1 MFIKSVLSGTQ
12 QGAKVFDAEYLV
24 IAGGGGGGCDGAG
37 GGAGGY
43 RSSVTG
49 ESSGGGASAEATFT
63 ASFNTAYT
71 VTVGAGGAGSTT
83 TSVKGTS
90 GTDTVFN
97 TVTSAGGGGGA
108 SRDAIDGLT
117 GGSGG
122 GAGGIPGGSVGAGT
136 ANQGF
141 AGGLAYNGG
150 LASGYGGGGGADQ
163 VGQNAGASLGG
174 DGGDGVESYITGS
187 AIYRAGGGGGGHGD
201 GSPPG
206 GTGGT
211 GGLGGG
217 GNGSSLN
224 VLATAGAANTGGAG
238 GGGGRQGGYVNG
250 AAGGSGVVIIRVP
263 SSVVA
268 EFSAGVVY
276 NYIPLDDFNV
286 YEVTAAGVSDTVTF
300 SQGALATIDDSLRF
314 NDDDT
319 AYLSRTP
326 ASAGNRKTWTWAGW
340 VKLSKVPSVQAS
352 FFNAKTGSGN
362 ANTGIDYS
370 SPGPIRFVIWN
381 GSGTDAYL
389 PATQVF
395 RDFSAWYHLVVAF
408 DTTQATASDRVKMYI
423 NGSQITNF
431 STLQYPSQNYEAA
444 INLTQEH
451 NIGRNA
457 GTGVAYLDSY
467 LADVYFIDGQALDPS
482 RFGKQD
488 ADGVWQPISYTG
500 TYGTN
505 GFHLDF
511 ADNSTAAAL
520 GTDVSGNGNDWTPSG
535 ITTDDQVSDTPSVNY
550 ATWNA
555 VSIGADSTLSD
566 GNLKI
571 AYGTSATRSSTT
583 STVGMKSGKW
593 YWEIEI
599 TASSVV
605 NTNAVIGISS
615 SSSASALP
623 NYPGFNALGWGYDGS
638 AGDKYHNGSGA
649 SYGAVYGVGDV
660 IGVAFDA
667 DTGDLEFYKNNA
679 SQGVAYTGLTDGPYF
694 PAIGDGSAT
703 NTFTAVANFGQRPFT
718 YTPPTGFQALNS
730 ANLPAPV
737 IADGKEH
744 FGTVLWNAT
753 GTQSVQGLEFQPD
766 FLWLKVRSTSGSHH
780 LMDAVRGA
788 ANFLQSDTTD
798 AETNSPT
805 FLTSFDSS
813 GFSFGSNNWS
823 DGRSMVGWNWNAGGS
838 TVTNTDGTITS
849 QVRAN
854 TDAGF
859 SIVGYTGTGSVATVG
874 HGLDS
879 APEMVIVKSR
889 DDGSARWVVWHT
901 GLSGGTYDLGLNN
914 TDAEVSNAS
923 RFNGLPTSTIF
934 NIGTGGLVN
943 DTENY
948 IAYCFHSVDGFSKF
962 GSYTGNGSTD
972 GPFVYT
978 GFRPAF
984 VMVKRTDVANDWDI
998 RDTSRNPYN
1007 IGDKILFPNR
1017 SDAETTNAALH
1028 IDINSNGFKVRGT
1041 GNQNNASGGTYIYMA
1056 FAENPFKTARAR

>member
-174 DGGDGVESYITGS
+174 DGGDGVESYSTGS
-187 AIYRAGGGGGGHGD
+187 SVYRAGGGGGGHGD

-206 GTGGT
+206 GIGGT

-224 VLATAGAANTGGAG
+224 VLATAGTANTGGGG

-250 AAGGSGVVIIRVP
+250 AAGGSGVVILRVP
-263 SSVVA
+263 NTVTA
-268 EFSAGVVY
+268 DFSAGVVY
-276 NYIPLDDFNV
+276 NYIPVDGFHV

-300 SQGALATIDDSLRF
+300 IDNGPDAVTINDSLRF
-314 NDDDT
+314 NDDDS

-340 VKLSKVPSVQAS
+340 VKRGNLGTSQLI
-352 FFNAKTGSGN
+352 FFVDRTGSNNEGVVIAFN
-362 ANTGIDYS
+362 S
-370 SPGPIRFVIWN
+370 SNEFSFYQWN
-381 GSGTDAYL
+381 GSSYDYRLRTNAVY
-389 PATQVF
+389 
-395 RDFSAWYHLVVAF
+395 RDSSAWYHIVCVL
-408 DTTQATASDRVKMYI
+408 DTTNATASERQKLYI
-423 NGSQITNF
+423 NGIAVNSFGVRDNPSLNFDGLMSDTKDHYFSRTTNLF
-431 STLQYPSQNYEAA
+431 D
-444 INLTQEH
+444 
-451 NIGRNA
+451 G
-457 GTGVAYLDSY
+457 YLS
-467 LADVYFIDGQALDPS
+467 DVYFIDGEALDPS
-482 RFGKQD
+482 YFGRMSS
-488 ADGVWQPISYTG
+488 DGIWEPIAYAG
-500 TYGTN
+500 TSYGTN

-520 GTDVSGNGNDWTPSG
+520 GTDVSGNSNDWTPSG
-535 ITTDDQVSDTPSVNY
+535 ITTDDQVSDTPTVNY
-550 ATWNA
+550 ATLNPLNKLI
-555 VSIGADSTLSD
+555 VIGAGASPTFSD
-566 GNLKI
+566 GNLNVN
-571 AYGTSATRSSTT
+571 GNNQD
-583 STVGMKSGKW
+583 TVGTFGVSSGKW
-593 YWEIEI
+593 YYEVTQQDSGAFTNGVGWYRDGTSEESLYRDDGAFRFNGTE
-599 TASSVV
+599 TAYGASWQSSGDI
-605 NTNAVIGISS
+605 IGI
-615 SSSASALP
+615 AL
-623 NYPGFNALGWGYDGS
+623 
-638 AGDKYHNGSGA
+638 
-649 SYGAVYGVGDV
+649 
-660 IGVAFDA
+660 
-667 DTGDLEFYKNNA
+667 DLDNTTISFYKNGV
-679 SQGVAYTGLTDGPYF
+679 SQGSAKTNLASGTYIPLIYCRLPSNLT
-694 PAIGDGSAT
+694 
-703 NTFTAVANFGQRPFT
+703 ANFGQRPFT
-718 YTPPTGFQALNS
+718 YTPPAGFVALNS

>member
-174 DGGDGVESYITGS
+174 DGGDGVESYSTGS
-187 AIYRAGGGGGGHGD
+187 SVYRAGGGGGGHGD

-206 GTGGT
+206 GIGGT

-250 AAGGSGVVIIRVP
+250 AAGGSGVVILRVP
-263 SSVVA
+263 NTVTA
-268 EFSAGVVY
+268 DFSAGVVY
-276 NYIPLDDFNV
+276 NYIPVDGFHV

-300 SQGALATIDDSLRF
+300 IDNGPDAVTINDSLRF
-314 NDDDT
+314 NDDDS

-340 VKLSKVPSVQAS
+340 VKRGNLGTSQLI
-352 FFNAKTGSGN
+352 FFVDRTGSNNEGVVIAFN
-362 ANTGIDYS
+362 S
-370 SPGPIRFVIWN
+370 SNEFSFYQWN
-381 GSGTDAYL
+381 GSSYDYRLRTNAVY
-389 PATQVF
+389 
-395 RDFSAWYHLVVAF
+395 RDSSAWYHIVCVL
-408 DTTQATASDRVKMYI
+408 DTTNATASERQKLYI
-423 NGSQITNF
+423 NGIAVNSFGVRDNPSLNFDGLMSDTKDHYFSRTTNLF
-431 STLQYPSQNYEAA
+431 D
-444 INLTQEH
+444 
-451 NIGRNA
+451 G
-457 GTGVAYLDSY
+457 YLS
-467 LADVYFIDGQALDPS
+467 DVYFIDGEALDPS
-482 RFGKQD
+482 YFGRMSS
-488 ADGVWQPISYTG
+488 DGIWEPIAYAG
-500 TYGTN
+500 TSYGTN

-550 ATWNA
+550 ATWNPLAKNTSLTLANGNLDASASAAGLGGVISTIA
-555 VSIGADSTLSD
+555 VS
-566 GNLKI
+566 
-571 AYGTSATRSSTT
+571 
-583 STVGMKSGKW
+583 SGKW
-593 YWEIEI
+593 YWEVEPTSGGAGLAVGIADLPLASYVANAAGTYLYLSGGSKRLSPSTT
-599 TASSVV
+599 TA
-605 NTNAVIGISS
+605 
-615 SSSASALP
+615 
-623 NYPGFNALGWGYDGS
+623 Y
-638 AGDKYHNGSGA
+638 GA
-649 SYGAVYGVGDV
+649 SFTDGDV
-660 IGVAFDA
+660 ISVALDMDA
-667 DTGDLEFYKNNA
+667 GEVTFYKNNV
-679 SQGVAYTGLTDGPYF
+679 SQGVAFTGLSGTF
-694 PAIGDGSAT
+694 AAWIQDGSGT
-703 NTFTAVANFGQRPFT
+703 NALISTTNFGQRPFT
-718 YTPPTGFQALNS
+718 YTPPAGFVALNS
-730 ANLPAPV
+730 ANLPAPA
-737 IADGKEH
+737 ITDGKEH
-744 FGTVLWNAT
+744 FQPLLYT
-753 GTQSVQGLEFQPD
+753 GNGATQSVQGLEFQPD
-766 FLWLKVRSTSGSHH
+766 LVWIKQRSGTRSHRFT
-780 LMDAVRGA
+780 DVIRGVTEEIYPDLT
-788 ANFLQSDTTD
+788 N
-798 AETNSPT
+798 AETTNVNGLTAFNSNGFTIGSSAGVNENTYT
-805 FLTSFDSS
+805 F
-813 GFSFGSNNWS
+813 
-823 DGRSMVGWNWNAGGS
+823 VAWNWNAGGS

-854 TDAGF
+854 TTAGI
-859 SIVGYTGTGSVATVG
+859 SIVSYTGNGSANQTIG
-874 HGLDS
+874 HGLGQDID
-879 APEMVIVKSR
+879 MVIVKNR
-889 DDGSARWVVWHT
+889 DDTDNWRVWHS
-901 GLSGGTYDLGLNN
+901 GLSGDTYYVGLNQ
-914 TDAEVSNAS
+914 TFGEFSSSTV
-923 RFNGLPTSTIF
+923 FNGHSSTTF
-934 NIGTGGLVN
+934 TVGTDPATNGS
-943 DTENY
+943 TEAL
-948 IAYCFHSVDGFSKF
+948 IAYCFASVDGFSKF
-962 GSYTGNGSTD
+962 GTYTGNGSAD

-984 VMVKRTDVANDWDI
+984 VMMKAISVSGEAWPIMDNKRLGYNVINSFLQANSTTAEFSYGGGGSDI
-998 RDTSRNPYN
+998 
-1007 IGDKILFPNR
+1007 L
-1017 SDAETTNAALH
+1017 
-1028 IDINSNGFKVRGT
+1028 SNGFKLRSTST
-1041 GNQNNASGGTYIYMA
+1041 GLNGSGITFIYMA